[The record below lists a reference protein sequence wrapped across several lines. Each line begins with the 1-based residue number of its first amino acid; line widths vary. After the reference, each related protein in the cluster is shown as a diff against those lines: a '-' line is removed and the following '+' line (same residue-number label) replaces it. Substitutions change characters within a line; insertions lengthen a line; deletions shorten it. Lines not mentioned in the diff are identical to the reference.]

1 MDCNIQLPV
10 PVQIDGKF
18 PKRSV
23 RQIQDPLCPAAVQDT
38 KCFLFVVTAQ
48 IKALIEGRI
57 HFVPWPDG
65 KPGRKFLI
73 QFTQHPLTRINLPL
87 ILFPQPGLLTLE
99 FIYIRQFHGTQLCG
113 HTMICSPDIPAA
125 AAVIMAGQRNV
136 RILRI

>member
-1 MDCNIQLPV
+1 MKQ
-10 PVQIDGKF
+10 F
-18 PKRSV
+18 
-23 RQIQDPLCPAAVQDT
+23 
-38 KCFLFVVTAQ
+38 
-48 IKALIEGRI
+48 I
-57 HFVPWPDG
+57 HFVPRPDG

-99 FIYIRQFHGTQLCG
+99 FIYIRQLHGTQLCG
-113 HTMICSPDIPAA
+113 HTMICSPDIPTA